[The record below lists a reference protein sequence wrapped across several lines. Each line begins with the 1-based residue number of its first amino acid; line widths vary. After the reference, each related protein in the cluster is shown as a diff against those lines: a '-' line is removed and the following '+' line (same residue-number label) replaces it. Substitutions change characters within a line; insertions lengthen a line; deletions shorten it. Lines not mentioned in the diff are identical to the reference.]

1 MTISFPDFTSIQI
14 ERQSEQT
21 LELSISSSDED
32 QKRNEV
38 GVDEEATS

>member
-1 MTISFPDFTSIQI
+1 MTISFSDFTSIQI

-21 LELSISSSDED
+21 LELSISCSDED

-38 GVDEEATS
+38 GFDDKATS